1 MPSPAAATSPLKMGA
16 AERTRILLVED
27 NAKVRDPLVAL
38 LEAWGYDVESAV
50 DGVEALQKAA
60 VFGPAVVISDLRMPR
75 LDGAHLVRELRTRN
89 RSLKFILYSGGRA
102 DEQDVA
108 GLEDVCFLQ
117 KPFDPARL
125 REEIARCLE
134 HLLS

>member
-102 DEQDVA
+102 DEQDLA